1 MRTSLTIIFCLF
13 CIGCNIIPWNDGEI
27 FYPPRKDVAMVTRSQ
42 YISNTSTEVIYEVE
56 IVLLG
61 YYQDSQD
68 YTGLLPK
75 NFDFGT
81 NTTTTKVLAF
91 DTISKKAPPEPY
103 SLLLM
108 LDESGSYEQ
117 LDPYN
122 TRSQAI
128 NKFLYDNSSPNNFS
142 LGGFSTGGKLIE
154 EPLELNSTIFSDHSS
169 TTEEYLF
176 NLSKRTGGI
185 SKLYSAIDQGLNKF
199 SGADINP
206 RKELVVV
213 AHAADGGSTISSSLV
228 IQHAIQNNVRISCIE
243 FGNELNGALAS
254 IAEQTNGFHI
264 SCKDTDEVSAAF
276 LHLRRLLGQTFH
288 PYRLRLQFTPGKT
301 IQSGDSF
308 TQAINIYDD
317 VYKINYSPV
326 YAFIKIP

>member
-1 MRTSLTIIFCLF
+1 MKTRLTIIFYLLCM
-13 CIGCNIIPWNDGEI
+13 GCNIIPWNDADI
-27 FYPPRKDVAMVTRSQ
+27 FYPPRKDVAMVTRSH

-61 YYQDSQD
+61 YYQNSPD
-68 YTGLLPK
+68 YTGLLAK
-75 NFDFGT
+75 NFDFGA
-81 NTTTTKVLAF
+81 NTTKVIAF
-91 DTISKKAPPEPY
+91 DTISKKASPESY

-122 TRSQAI
+122 ARSQAV
-128 NKFLYDNSSPNNFS
+128 NKFLYDNSPTNNFV
-142 LGGFSTGGKLIE
+142 LGGFSTGGKLNE
-154 EPLELNSTIFSDHSS
+154 EPLELNSTIFSDHSP

-176 NLSKRTGGI
+176 NLSKRTGGS
-185 SKLYSAIDQGLNKF
+185 SKVYNAIDQGLNKF
-199 SGADINP
+199 SGGGINP

-213 AHAADGGSTISSSLV
+213 AHAADGGSTIPPSLV
-228 IQHAIQNNVRISCIE
+228 IQHALQNNVRISCIE
-243 FGNELNGALAS
+243 FGNDLNGALAS

-264 SCKDTDEVSAAF
+264 SCKDADEVSATF

-288 PYRLRLQFTPGKT
+288 PYRLRLQFTPGKA

-308 TQAINIYDD
+308 TQVINIYDD